1 MRIQRNI
8 ILGHPFVS
16 TVNVRSH
23 LSRKLSLI
31 LLRKPIPRLPN
42 PCFNCR
48 YYSHLTFIAGI
59 HDQHTRDSEIHEHDD
74 DCDRG
79 SGGREHK
86 DVWLTS
92 RLLSGCLATACIHPL
107 FIDGLEIF
115 YEGNQKVAAI
125 SEISSPSEL
134 QLIQLDNV
142 EV

>member
-1 MRIQRNI
+1 MVMQHFRNR
-8 ILGHPFVS
+8 LRDEDPEKYY
-16 TVNVRSH
+16 TRS
-23 LSRKLSLI
+23 SFCI
-31 LLRKPIPRLPN
+31 
-42 PCFNCR
+42 NCKW
-48 YYSHLTFIAGI
+48 I